1 MQLQLFFRAPKL
13 IKILYTLVKKMYFIT
28 IFFKQIRYQVSILM
42 LIFLNLSLTNFSYG
56 QIEEKY
62 SLKTVVIDAG
72 HGGRDSGTS
81 GRKAKEK
88 DIALAIALKLGT
100 YIEENIPDVK
110 VIYTRTTDV
119 FVPLNERADIANK
132 NKADLFIS
140 IHLNGNKNTKA
151 FGTETYA
158 MGLHK
163 TEGNLEVA
171 KVENS
176 AILFEEDYSTKYEG
190 FDPTSAESYI
200 IFTFLQNKHLE
211 QSLNYASFV
220 EDEFKTRALRKSRG
234 VKQAGFLVLWKT
246 TMPSVL
252 IEAGFLTNPQE
263 ERYLMSKSGQ
273 EYIASAI
280 YRAFKNYKATIEAK
294 SQFVAK
300 IDSSNL
306 KTTDLEST
314 NISYTQIYNPP
325 DSNVNKGPVR
335 FKVQIASSTNSI
347 PVNSDFFKGFEN
359 VEEYK
364 FDNYYKYT
372 VGSTSNFEKIVEY
385 KKIVEEKFPGAFI
398 IAIDEN
404 KNIIPLSEALNRI
417 KM

>member
-1 MQLQLFFRAPKL
+1 MQIQLFFRAPKL
-13 IKILYTLVKKMYFIT
+13 IKILYTLVRKMYFIT
-28 IFFKQIRYQVSILM
+28 FFFEQMRYLFIIFM
-42 LIFLNLSLTNFSYG
+42 LIILNFSLTVNSYG

-62 SLKTVVIDAG
+62 ALKTVVIDAG
-72 HGGRDSGTS
+72 HGGRDPGTS

-100 YIEENIPDVK
+100 YIEEKIPDVK
-110 VIYTRTTDV
+110 VIYTRTKDV
-119 FVPLNERADIANK
+119 LIPLNERADIANK

-140 IHLNGNKNTKA
+140 IHLNGNPNA
-151 FGTETYA
+151 RAYGTETYT

-163 TEGNLEVA
+163 TDGNLEVA

-200 IFTFLQNKHLE
+200 IFSFLQNKYLE

-220 EDEFKTRALRKSRG
+220 ETEFKTRALRKSRG

-263 ERYLMSKSGQ
+263 EKYLMSAAGQ
-273 EYIASAI
+273 DYIASAI
-280 YRAFKNYKATIEAK
+280 FRAFKNYKETIESKSKFIAK
-294 SQFVAK
+294 V
-300 IDSSNL
+300 DSSLIKQKEQLLSTSDSVYNL
-306 KTTDLEST
+306 NH
-314 NISYTQIYNPP
+314 NIQ
-325 DSNVNKGPVR
+325 
-335 FKVQIASSTNSI
+335 FKVQIASSSNSI
-347 PVNSDFFKGFEN
+347 PVSSDFFKGFEN

-364 FDNYYKYT
+364 IDEYYKYT
-372 VGSTSNFEKIVEY
+372 VGSSSNFEKIVEY
-385 KKIVEEKFPGAFI
+385 KKIVEEKFPDAFI
-398 IAIDEN
+398 IALDEN
-404 KNIIPLSEALNRI
+404 LNLIPVSEALNRM

>member
-1 MQLQLFFRAPKL
+1 
-13 IKILYTLVKKMYFIT
+13 
-28 IFFKQIRYQVSILM
+28 M
-42 LIFLNLSLTNFSYG
+42 LIFLNLSLTYFSYG

-72 HGGRDSGTS
+72 HGGKDPGTS

-88 DIALAIALKLGT
+88 DIALAIALKVGT

-119 FVPLNERADIANK
+119 FVDLSVRADIANK

-140 IHLNGNKNTKA
+140 IHVDGWHTPQP
-151 FGTETYA
+151 FGTSTFV

-163 TEGNLEVA
+163 TDENLELA
-171 KVENS
+171 KKENS
-176 AILFEEDYSTKYEG
+176 VILLEEDYTNKYEG

-200 IFTFLQNKHLE
+200 IFSFMQNTYLE
-211 QSLNYASFV
+211 QSLNYAALV
-220 EDEFKTRALRKSRG
+220 ESEFKSRALRKSRG
-234 VKQAGFLVLWKT
+234 VKQAGLIVLWKT

-252 IEAGFLTNPQE
+252 IETGFLTNPQE

-280 YRAFKNYKATIEAK
+280 YRAFKSYKAAIEAK

-300 IDSSNL
+300 IDSSQIKTKNDL
-306 KTTDLEST
+306 ITTDSIVQSKETT
-314 NISYTQIYNPP
+314 NN
-325 DSNVNKGPVR
+325 GPVQ
-335 FKVQIASSTNSI
+335 FKVQIASSSNSI

-364 FDNYYKYT
+364 FEDYYKYT